1 MVRLGQVR
9 VFNVHIQRFN
19 FYSEI
24 WNINSFIYI
33 YFFFFSWLLLYF
45 MFQGVFLVGFFFFWF
60 IIFFFCLFVGFGGGV
75 FVRFWGFFTLLF
87 LTIISIVAIFIVKFI
102 GTMTGR
108 ALRIEKQI

>member
-33 YFFFFSWLLLYF
+33 CLLF
-45 MFQGVFLVGFFFFWF
+45 
-60 IIFFFCLFVGFGGGV
+60 FGGG
-75 FVRFWGFFTLLF
+75 FTLLF
-87 LTIISIVAIFIVKFI
+87 LTIISIVTIFIVKLI
-102 GTMTGR
+102 GTENDWTCTENR
-108 ALRIEKQI
+108 KTALKYKEIN